1 MIKNVFK
8 FTRTRTITRDS
19 RVLTGGRGLAIA
31 VAAVATALALSAT
44 TAIINPLEAY
54 ADWPKT
60 VTYASVTDDGDI
72 VSHQST
78 WSDPHIC
85 KEFDCIS
92 PNHHA
97 KSNCQ
102 EVSDAFSGGEKCKKV
117 EEHPMPT

>member
-8 FTRTRTITRDS
+8 FTRTRTVTRDS
-19 RVLTGGRGLAIA
+19 RVLTGGRGLAIT

-60 VTYASVTDDGDI
+60 VTYAAVTDDGDI
-72 VSHQST
+72 VSQQTTCDS
-78 WSDPHIC
+78 PQIC
-85 KEFDCIS
+85 KEFLDAN
-92 PNHHA
+92 PNQHA

-102 EVSDAFSGGEKCKKV
+102 EVSDEFEGGEKCKKV
-117 EEHPMPT
+117 DEIPIPT